1 MHHRFR
7 RRRALL
13 ICSAAQA
20 ALLLF
25 YGAQAALPEG
35 SVAPDFITDAALA
48 GQQTTF
54 ALHQALQQGP
64 VVVYFY
70 PSAYTNGCNVQA
82 HAFSQA
88 SAQFAAAGARVVGV
102 SLDRIERLRD
112 FSVDPA
118 YCAGKLAVASDADG
132 AIAHAFD
139 IRVREAPADRRDT
152 RGDAIAHGLAERTTF
167 VIGRDRRIVRVIG
180 GVAPAQ
186 NVADALG
193 AVQALAAAQR

>member
-1 MHHRFR
+1 MHHRLR
-7 RRRALL
+7 RSTSLL
-13 ICSAAQA
+13 VCGAAQA

-35 SVAPDFITDAALA
+35 AVAPDFITDAALA
-48 GQQTTF
+48 GKQTTF

-70 PSAYTNGCNVQA
+70 PSAYTKGCNVQA

-102 SLDRIERLRD
+102 SLDRIDRLRD
-112 FSVDPA
+112 YSADPA

-132 AIAHAFD
+132 AIARAFD
-139 IRVREAPADRRDT
+139 ITVRDAPADRRDT
-152 RGDAIAHGLAERTTF
+152 RGDAIDHGLAERTTF
-167 VIGRDRRIVRVIG
+167 VVGRDRRIVRVIG

-186 NVADALG
+186 NVADALT
-193 AVQALAAAQR
+193 AVQALAAAR